1 MLYDYFD
8 VYPRILPVGQC
19 KRVTIKPRYEQRSF
33 AVMQKDG
40 RIWVEYAGDNGT
52 MFDGRATKWGEFEP
66 LPVQAYDEATDC
78 WTMDVTLPHEGEY
91 TLRLVIE
98 PADGRPKREIFHFAM
113 YALEEDLFGLR
124 PFRGDMHCHTS
135 YSECGNR
142 DENPRY
148 VAAYACYAGL
158 DYLAITDHMQRDPSV
173 LAQKYLEPFELDFQ
187 IFNGEEIHLLPK
199 PVDTLVCRNRF
210 EPAIHLVNFG
220 GKQSVAKYMNDH
232 FDEFNAQLNA
242 NAEKLDPKQPQK
254 TRWLM
259 AGADWVFDKIHEYGG
274 VAIFAHPFWH
284 AVMRENLPQP
294 VREYIMK
301 ERKFDAI
308 ELIGLSAN
316 MQSREDNMVNVNW
329 WMQENMKSGKMIPV
343 VGNTD
348 SHGARG
354 SLNRRATIV
363 FAKDKSF
370 ESIAEGICSGH
381 SVAGSFYDGEGPV
394 LYGDY
399 RLVDFAYFLCREFYP
414 EHDEESK
421 LLGSVLMDNLR
432 GGCDD
437 ATVKAVGKNRLTK
450 LFKKYWA

>member
-1 MLYDYFD
+1 MRLLLTGNEAIARGAWEGGVTAAFGYPGTPSTEILENLVRYDG
-8 VYPRILPVGQC
+8 VYCEWSPNEKVALEAAAGASIAGARCIVTMKLVGLNVAADPLMTLSYVGVRGGLVVCVADDPGQHSSQTEQDTRHYARLAKIPVL
-19 KRVTIKPRYEQRSF
+19 
-33 AVMQKDG
+33 D
-40 RIWVEYAGDNGT
+40 
-52 MFDGRATKWGEFEP
+52 
-66 LPVQAYDEATDC
+66 
-78 WTMDVTLPHEGEY
+78 
-91 TLRLVIE
+91 
-98 PADGRPKREIFHFAM
+98 PADAVDARAFM
-113 YALEEDLFGLR
+113 LE
-124 PFRGDMHCHTS
+124 
-135 YSECGNR
+135 
-142 DENPRY
+142 
-148 VAAYACYAGL
+148 A
-158 DYLAITDHMQRDPSV
+158 
-173 LAQKYLEPFELDFQ
+173 FELS
-187 IFNGEEIHLLPK
+187 E
-199 PVDTLVCRNRF
+199 
-210 EPAIHLVNFG
+210 
-220 GKQSVAKYMNDH
+220 KYMNDH

-242 NAEKLDPKQPQK
+242 DAEKLDPKQPQK
-254 TRWLM
+254 MRWLM

-274 VAIFAHPFWH
+274 MAIFAHPFWH

-354 SLNRRATIV
+354 TLNRRATIV

-370 ESIAEGICSGH
+370 ESIAEGIRSGH
-381 SVAGSFYDGEGPV
+381 SVAGQFYDGEGPV
-394 LYGDY
+394 LFGDY

-421 LLGSVLMDNLR
+421 LLGSVLMDHLR

-450 LFKKYWA
+450 LFAKYWAK